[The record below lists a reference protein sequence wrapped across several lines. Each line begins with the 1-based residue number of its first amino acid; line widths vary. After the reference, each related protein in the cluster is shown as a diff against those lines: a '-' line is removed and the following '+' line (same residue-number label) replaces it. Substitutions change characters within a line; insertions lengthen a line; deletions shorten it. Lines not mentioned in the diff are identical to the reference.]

1 MQRRFVAVGI
11 VCLLAAGAAGAQS
24 MPNDQQQ
31 SDPQQVTASPQQ
43 SSDKDSAV
51 GGVPGT
57 RSEYGSP
64 MTPGSRSDC
73 AFRPSCE
80 IYFGN

>member
-11 VCLLAAGAAGAQS
+11 VLLLAAGAAGAQS
-24 MPNDQQQ
+24 VPNDQQQ

-43 SSDKDSAV
+43 SDKDSAV
-51 GGVPGT
+51 GGVPST

-73 AFRPSCE
+73 AFRPACE